1 MSAASSRKAPPNLLS
16 TDAGPRDIAKADAV
30 RVGGF
35 VPLSSTDFPGA
46 LAAVVFFQGCP
57 WRCGYCHNPH
67 LIPAEAPAAYAWT
80 EILARL
86 ERRRGLLDAVVFSGG
101 EPTLQRGLGEAM
113 REVRALGFKV
123 GLHTAGAYPDRL
135 RAVLPLCDWV
145 GLDIKAPFAR
155 YDALTGVPGSGER
168 VRASLAALVASGVAH
183 ECRTTVHRSLHALH
197 ELLALAH
204 ELLVDGAECY
214 VLQPF
219 RTQGCSDPTLIECD
233 DRASTAMLQQLTAAL
248 SPGVLTRPV

>member
-1 MSAASSRKAPPNLLS
+1 MSAASSAKVPPAS
-16 TDAGPRDIAKADAV
+16 TIADAAL

-35 VPLSSTDFPGA
+35 VPLSSTDYPGA
-46 LAAVVFFQGCP
+46 LAAVVFCQGCP

-67 LIPAEAPAAYAWT
+67 LIPADAPSIHSWPD
-80 EILARL
+80 ILALL

-101 EPTLQRGLGEAM
+101 EPTLQRGLIDAM

-123 GLHTAGAYPDRL
+123 GLHTAGAYPARL
-135 RAVLPLCDWV
+135 QALLPLCDWV

-155 YDALTGVPGSGER
+155 YDALTGAAKSGER

-183 ECRTTVHRSLHALH
+183 ECRTTVHRALH
-197 ELLALAH
+197 GLDDLLTLAEELLL
-204 ELLVDGAECY
+204 DGAECY

-219 RTQGCSDPTLIECD
+219 RAEGCRDAALIQAHD
-233 DRASTAMLQQLTAAL
+233 GVSTAGLLQLTAGL
-248 SPGVLTRPV
+248 FPGVLTRPA